1 MTSKNMNNTMIKRK
15 VIKIAF
21 LGDST
26 TGKTELSL
34 KYFNIENFG
43 FGNSLAT
50 IGTDKHERLIKL
62 DNGEE
67 KKLILWDT
75 GGTERF
81 RSMAL
86 NITKIVDG
94 CIIVFDLTSKKS
106 FESVVIYLDG
116 IKERN
121 NCPIVL
127 FGNKCDLNEK
137 RTIRKEEAEEFALKN
152 NLPYFKLVQK
162 IILI

>member
-1 MTSKNMNNTMIKRK
+1 
-15 VIKIAF
+15 
-21 LGDST
+21 
-26 TGKTELSL
+26 
-34 KYFNIENFG
+34 
-43 FGNSLAT
+43 
-50 IGTDKHERLIKL
+50 
-62 DNGEE
+62 
-67 KKLILWDT
+67 
-75 GGTERF
+75 
-81 RSMAL
+81 MAL

-116 IKERN
+116 LKERN

-152 NLPYFKLVQK
+152 NLPYFETSVKNNININEGISKIANMANKYIMNNNLEINLKKDNKNKKQK
-162 IILI
+162 QSKNKKDSEIKENYKNENNNQIIKKELLKFNILNKFISI